1 MHSVGLILMPRW
13 YIYIQN
19 GGNRNLQMKLSVWR
33 DAGSSYK
40 LFALLRSYTLL
51 FLNPLRSWI
60 AETFFWYEEI
70 INKSICYWSF
80 LLPPTVIAQL
90 VAGLSGKH
98 RTMLLHPLPSP
109 NYTYVHDRVLVKKK
123 RSCVQSGVIL
133 VCFRWNHC
141 CCVAGWLTSSCV
153 PSVRQPGG
161 FKKGNYSLMT
171 PESKKA
177 VCFPLAEM
185 E

>member
-80 LLPPTVIAQL
+80 LLPPTAIAQL

-109 NYTYVHDRVLVKKK
+109 NYMYVHDRVLVKKREAAFSQASFLFASDETTAAALLVDWLLRVYH
-123 RSCVQSGVIL
+123 RSASQ
-133 VCFRWNHC
+133 
-141 CCVAGWLTSSCV
+141 VA
-153 PSVRQPGG
+153 
-161 FKKGNYSLMT
+161 
-171 PESKKA
+171 SKKEII
-177 VCFPLAEM
+177 P
-185 E
+185 